1 MTKDAFRS
9 RRAATCLATILGVGI
24 LAGCGGSSGGGSGGS
39 SASSGPLTVAVYQP
53 FTGNTAFYGPEGNAI
68 CYSAVNAINAAGGV
82 LGHKMACSDFDS
94 TADPADALPVAN
106 RMIASTKNLSIIYGP
121 TSIEPAVEQIL
132 NTNKLPH
139 FVDNGD
145 PRYDHQTS
153 PYFFRMTPSDA
164 LAGVALAVYSARHG
178 WMHAASVFTNDE
190 SAQTSVP
197 TLHSTFPKLGGSFT
211 INLTLAPGQSSY
223 RTEVTRILA
232 SKPQAII
239 TEMDSQTAATV
250 LTEILQLNNGKL
262 PQIVTTSRAADPSWI
277 GAVEKA
283 IGPQNFK
290 RIIVINNTVP
300 TGGPGYTAFVNS
312 LKNTKQNIPQKS
324 QYYTDPYVQ
333 LNYDGLTL
341 AALAMLEAKST
352 DSSKWVS
359 LVPKIGN
366 GTPGAT
372 EVNTFAQGKQ
382 AIASG
387 KKVHFVGAG
396 GSLIFSQANNVSTPF
411 AAYTWNGKGT
421 AVASLVPNAGT
432 ITPSELAQAQK

>member
-1 MTKDAFRS
+1 MNNR
-9 RRAATCLATILGVGI
+9 CLAVFGTLLVVGL
-24 LAGCGGSSGGGSGGS
+24 LAGCGGSSG
-39 SASSGPLTVAVYQP
+39 ASNASKGPIALAVYQP

-68 CYSAVNAINAAGGV
+68 CYPAVDAVNAAGGV
-82 LGHKMACSDFDS
+82 LGHKLTCQDFDS

-106 RMIASTKNLSIIYGP
+106 RMIASTKNLMIVYGP
-121 TSIEPAVEQIL
+121 TSIEPAVEPIL
-132 NTNKLPH
+132 NNDKLVH

-164 LAGVALAVYSARHG
+164 LAGVALAVYSAEHG
-178 WMHAASVFTNDE
+178 WKHVASVFTNDA

-197 TLHSTFPKLGGSFT
+197 TLHATFPKLGGSFT
-211 INLTLAPGQSSY
+211 TSLTLAGGQTSY
-223 RTEVTRILA
+223 RTEVERILA
-232 SKPQAII
+232 SHPQAIV

-277 GAVEKA
+277 GAVLKA
-283 IGPQNFK
+283 IGPKNFK

-300 TGGPGYTAFVNS
+300 QSGAGYATFVNT
-312 LKNTKQNIPQKS
+312 LKHASQNIPQRT

-352 DSSKWVS
+352 DTTKWAPLVS
-359 LVPKIGN
+359 KIGD
-366 GTPGAT
+366 GTAGAV
-372 EVNTFAQGKQ
+372 EVHSYAQGKQ
-382 AIASG
+382 AIDAG
-387 KKVHFVGAG
+387 KQIHYVGAG
-396 GSLIFSQANNVSTPF
+396 GPLVFNQYHNVSTPF
-411 AAYTWNGKGT
+411 AAYTWNGHGT
-421 AVASLVPNAGT
+421 AVASLIPDAGT
-432 ITPSELAQAQK
+432 ITPEQIAQAQAK